1 MAAKSLL
8 HDASPGS
15 FKVTIFEAQPR
26 IGGLWPAH
34 KDDAAGLVHPLMV
47 ANQSKHTM
55 QFSDLAWESGTPEF
69 PRAWQVGQY
78 LDRYLKRYCQD
89 AELRLGARVKSATP
103 VPTSPGENTP
113 ATRWNLLVEPTSG
126 EVEERKFDYILIST
140 GFFGK
145 AALPLQHSLEDGIP
159 TIHSSEYR
167 NLQGL
172 IGDASGKG
180 GKILVVG
187 GQMSG
192 VEIAG
197 TIASH
202 ISSAMHSL
210 DTSTIPDISNYSIHH
225 IVQRPIWV
233 VPLHTSPKV
242 YYCT

>member
-1 MAAKSLL
+1 VAAKSFL
-8 HDASPGS
+8 HDAPSGS

-26 IGGLWPAH
+26 IGGLWPAR

-55 QFSDLAWESGTPEF
+55 QFSDLAWEPGTPEF

-89 AELRLGARVKSATP
+89 AELKLGTRVNSATP
-103 VPTSPGENTP
+103 VPTSPSDSTP
-113 ATRWNLLVEPTSG
+113 ATRWNLLIESTGG
-126 EVEERKFDYILIST
+126 EVEERKFDYLLIST

-145 AALPLQHSLEDGIP
+145 AALPPQRSFENGIP

-167 NLQGL
+167 NLKGL
-172 IGDASGKG
+172 VGDTSGKG

-202 ISSAMHSL
+202 ISSAMNSPG
-210 DTSTIPDISNYSIHH
+210 TSTIPNITNYSIHH

-242 YYCT
+242 